1 MCGTERNG
9 TLIEVYVGNY
19 RAEPLVHHSVAF
31 DGYEHTTA
39 CGLTIPCKNIE
50 NVKMDVPTDLDSVE
64 NICNGC
70 LADTG
75 TDQNDLHPEAGGGS
89 R

>member
-50 NVKMDVPTDLDSVE
+50 NVKMDVPTD
-64 NICNGC
+64 
-70 LADTG
+70 
-75 TDQNDLHPEAGGGS
+75 
-89 R
+89 